1 MTEFKHIAFIGLGQM
16 GLPMAKN
23 LVVGG
28 FSVVGYDAFEPARDA
43 AAADGIKVSSDLDL
57 AVENA
62 DCIITMLP
70 NGKIVQDAIL
80 GGDAFLKARLGAILL
95 EMSSSAPT
103 DTRVLSDKVS
113 PHLRVVDAPVSGGV
127 KRAVEGSLTI
137 MAGGDS
143 EALNQ
148 AMPVLNS
155 LASGVFACGP
165 VGAGHAMKSINNFVS
180 GAGVI
185 AAVEA
190 VALGTAFG
198 LSADTIIDVL
208 NASSGK
214 NNATDVKMKQF
225 VLSGTFAS
233 GFALGLMAKDIGI
246 ASELADN
253 LGLNLSGLK
262 QTSTVWNE
270 AAEAI
275 GKGADHTRIYEFLAK
290 SPVSSAS

>member
-1 MTEFKHIAFIGLGQM
+1 MTEFNRIAFIGLGQM
-16 GLPMAKN
+16 GLPMARN
-23 LVVGG
+23 LAAGG
-28 FSVVGYDAFEPARDA
+28 FAVIGFDAFEPARQA
-43 AAADGIKVSSDLDL
+43 AGDGGIKVASSLNEAL
-57 AVENA
+57 ADA

-70 NGKIVQDAIL
+70 NGKIVQDALL
-80 GGDAFLKARLGAILL
+80 GGEAFLEAQPGAVLL

-103 DTRVLSDKVS
+103 DTRVLAGRVS
-113 PHLRVVDAPVSGGV
+113 AHLRVVDAPVSGGV
-127 KRAVEGSLTI
+127 KRAINGSLTI
-137 MAGGDS
+137 MVGGDTD
-143 EALNQ
+143 AVTQ
-148 AMPVLNS
+148 VMPVLNC
-155 LASGVFACGP
+155 LASGVFTCGP

-246 ASELADN
+246 AAELADN
-253 LGLNLSGLK
+253 LGLNLAGLK
-262 QTSTVWNE
+262 QTSAVWNE

-275 GKGADHTRIYEFLAK
+275 GKSADHTRISEFLTK
-290 SPVSSAS
+290 LSA

>member
-1 MTEFKHIAFIGLGQM
+1 MTEFKRIAFIGLGQM

-23 LVVGG
+23 LVAGG
-28 FSVVGYDAFEPARDA
+28 FPVIGFDAYEQARVA
-43 AAADGIKVSSDLDL
+43 AAGEGIEVVSSLNE
-57 AVENA
+57 AVEGA

-70 NGKIVQDAIL
+70 NGKIVQDAVL
-80 GGDAFLKARLGAILL
+80 GGHAFLKANAGAVLL

-127 KRAVEGSLTI
+127 KRAVSGSLTI
-137 MAGGDS
+137 MAGGEA

-148 AMPVLNS
+148 AMPVLDC

-190 VALGTAFG
+190 VTLGTAFG

-246 ASELADN
+246 AAELAND

-275 GKGADHTRIYEFLAK
+275 GNGADHTRIYEFLAK
-290 SPVSSAS
+290 SSV

>member
-1 MTEFKHIAFIGLGQM
+1 MTEFKRIAFVGLGQM

-23 LVVGG
+23 LVAGG
-28 FSVVGYDAFEPARDA
+28 FPVIGFDAFEQARVA
-43 AAADGIKVSSDLDL
+43 AAAEGVEVASSLDE
-57 AVENA
+57 AVEGA

-70 NGKIVQDAIL
+70 NGKIVQDAVL
-80 GGDAFLKARLGAILL
+80 GDDVFLKARAGAVLL

-127 KRAVEGSLTI
+127 KRAVSGSLTI
-137 MAGGDS
+137 MAGGET
-143 EALNQ
+143 EAVNQ
-148 AMPVLNS
+148 AMPLLNC

-190 VALGTAFG
+190 VTLGTAFG
-198 LSADTIIDVL
+198 LSAETIIDVL

-246 ASELADN
+246 AAGLADD
-253 LGLNLSGLK
+253 LGLDLAGLK

-275 GKGADHTRIYEFLAK
+275 GNGADHTRIYEFLAK
-290 SPVSSAS
+290 SSV

>member
-1 MTEFKHIAFIGLGQM
+1 MIEFKRIAFVGLGQM

-23 LVVGG
+23 LVAGG
-28 FSVVGYDAFEPARDA
+28 FPLIGYDAFEQARVA
-43 AAADGIKVSSDLDL
+43 AAAEGIEVASSLDEAVDG
-57 AVENA
+57 A

-70 NGKIVQDAIL
+70 NGKIVQDAVL
-80 GGDAFLKARLGAILL
+80 GGGAYLKARSGAVLL

-103 DTRVLSDKVS
+103 DTRVLSDKVA

-127 KRAVEGSLTI
+127 KRAIAGSLTI
-137 MAGGDS
+137 MAGGET
-143 EALNQ
+143 EALKQ
-148 AMPVLNS
+148 AMPVLNC
-155 LASGVFACGP
+155 LASGVFPCGP

-180 GAGVI
+180 GAGVV
-185 AAVEA
+185 AAAEA
-190 VALGTAFG
+190 VTLGTAFG

-246 ASELADN
+246 AAELATD

-262 QTSTVWNE
+262 QTSAVWNE
-270 AAEAI
+270 ASEAI
-275 GKGADHTRIYEFLAK
+275 GSGADHTRIYEFLAK
-290 SPVSSAS
+290 SSV

>member
-1 MTEFKHIAFIGLGQM
+1 MTDFKRIAFVGLGQM

-23 LVVGG
+23 LVAGG
-28 FSVVGYDAFEPARDA
+28 FPVIGFDAFEPARVA
-43 AAADGIKVSSDLDL
+43 AAAEGIEVATCLNQ
-57 AVENA
+57 AIEGA

-70 NGKIVQDAIL
+70 NGKVVQDAVL
-80 GGDAFLKARLGAILL
+80 GGDAFLKAREGAVLL

-103 DTRVLSDKVS
+103 DTRVLSGKVS

-127 KRAVEGSLTI
+127 KRAVSGALTI
-137 MAGGDS
+137 MAGGEV

-148 AMPVLNS
+148 AMPVLNC

-180 GAGVI
+180 GSGVI

-190 VALGTAFG
+190 VTLGTAFG

-214 NNATDVKMKQF
+214 NNATEVKMKQF

-246 ASELADN
+246 AAELAEN
-253 LGLNLSGLK
+253 LGLDLAGLK

-275 GKGADHTRIYEFLAK
+275 GKSADHTRIYEFLVK
-290 SPVSSAS
+290 SSA

>member
-1 MTEFKHIAFIGLGQM
+1 MTEFKRIAFIGLGQM
-16 GLPMAKN
+16 GLHMAKN
-23 LVVGG
+23 LVAGG
-28 FSVVGYDAFEPARDA
+28 FPVIGFDAYEQARVA
-43 AAADGIKVSSDLDL
+43 AAGEGIEVVSSLNE
-57 AVENA
+57 AVEGA

-70 NGKIVQDAIL
+70 NGKIVQDAVL
-80 GGDAFLKARLGAILL
+80 GGDAFLKANAGAVLL

-127 KRAVEGSLTI
+127 KRAVSGSLTI
-137 MAGGDS
+137 MAGGET

-148 AMPVLNS
+148 AMPVLDC
-155 LASGVFACGP
+155 LASSVFACGP

-190 VALGTAFG
+190 VTLGTAFG

-246 ASELADN
+246 AAELAND

-275 GKGADHTRIYEFLAK
+275 GNGADHTRIYEFLAK
-290 SPVSSAS
+290 SSV

>member
-1 MTEFKHIAFIGLGQM
+1 MTEFKRIAFIGLGQM
-16 GLPMAKN
+16 GIPMAKN
-23 LVVGG
+23 LVAGG
-28 FSVVGYDAFEPARDA
+28 FPVVGFDVFEQARVA
-43 AAADGIKVSSDLDL
+43 AAADGIEVVSSLIA
-57 AVENA
+57 AVEGA

-80 GGDAFLKARLGAILL
+80 GGDAFLKASAGALLL

-113 PHLRVVDAPVSGGV
+113 PQLRVVDAPVSGGV
-127 KRAVEGSLTI
+127 KRAVTGSLTI
-137 MAGGDS
+137 MAGGET
-143 EALNQ
+143 EALEQ
-148 AMPVLNS
+148 AMPVLNC

-190 VALGTAFG
+190 VTLGTAFG

-246 ASELADN
+246 ASELAND
-253 LGLNLSGLK
+253 LGLNLSGLR
-262 QTSTVWNE
+262 QTSTVWSE

-275 GKGADHTRIYEFLAK
+275 GSGADHTRIYEYLAK
-290 SPVSSAS
+290 SSA

>member
-1 MTEFKHIAFIGLGQM
+1 MTKFERIAFVGLGQM

-23 LVVGG
+23 LVAGG
-28 FSVVGYDAFEPARDA
+28 FPVIGFDAFEQARVA
-43 AAADGIKVSSDLDL
+43 ATAEGIEVASSLDE
-57 AVENA
+57 AVEGA

-70 NGKIVQDAIL
+70 NGKIVQDAVL
-80 GGDAFLKARLGAILL
+80 GGDAFLKARAGAVLL

-127 KRAVEGSLTI
+127 KRAVSGSLTI
-137 MAGGDS
+137 MAGGET

-148 AMPVLNS
+148 AMPVLNC

-190 VALGTAFG
+190 VTLGTAFG

-246 ASELADN
+246 AAELAND

-275 GKGADHTRIYEFLAK
+275 GNGADHTRIYEFLAK
-290 SPVSSAS
+290 SSV